1 MDQRLRGYYERELRH
16 IRETAAEFAR
26 EYPKIAGRLALD
38 EFECADPYVERLLE
52 GFAFLTA
59 RVQLKLDAEFPRFTQ
74 HMLEAVYPQYLSPMP
89 SMCIVQIRP
98 DLEDSGLA
106 SGFTVPRGTALRSTI
121 SRHDQTACEYR
132 TAHEVT
138 LAPLELVDAQ
148 YHDRDLL
155 SLELPRDIKPAAVIR
170 LRLRATAGLMLNE
183 IETDR
188 LALHFRG
195 SEGLPFK
202 IYERL
207 VAHTGAILARP
218 TTRPAPWTERLDPKT
233 SLRQMGFGND
243 EALLPVGPRSFQGY
257 RHLQEYFTFPERFLF
272 VEVSGLRAV
281 FERLKTPTIELL
293 FALDEG
299 DPELE
304 QALDAKSFAL
314 HCTPAIN
321 LFPKRCDRIH
331 VSDRFSEFHLV
342 PDRTRP
348 LDYEVYDIVDV
359 TGIGG
364 HVDDERVFRPFYKA
378 SDLDEETGD
387 GGAFVDTSRV
397 PRTLTDRERRSGRRS
412 SYPGSEVYL
421 RLVDASAAPYRSD
434 LRQLAVTTRCTNR
447 DLPLRMPVG
456 EGRTDFSM
464 DIGGAVEAIRCLG
477 KPTPPRPSFIE
488 GEVLWRLISHL
499 SLNYLS
505 LADAERSFGSDFTD
519 PSLSGAAAM
528 RDLLKIYGNLAEAH
542 TRKQIEGLRGIT
554 SRPVTRRAPTKG
566 PITFARGLQVTL
578 RFEEHDFEGASCFL
592 LGAVL
597 ERFFAKYVSINSF
610 TETIVETRER
620 GEIMRWPTRIGTRH
634 TL

>member
-38 EFECADPYVERLLE
+38 EFDCADPYVERLLE
-52 GFAFLTA
+52 GFAFLSA

-74 HMLEAVYPQYLSPMP
+74 HMLDAVYPHYLCPMP
-89 SMCIVQIRP
+89 SMCIVQLRP

-106 SGFTVPRGTALRSTI
+106 SGFTVPRGTALRSMI
-121 SRHDQTACEYR
+121 GRHDQTACEYR

-138 LAPLELVDAQ
+138 LAPIELVEAQ

-155 SLELPRDIKPAAVIR
+155 SLELPRDIKAGAVIR
-170 LRLRATAGLMLNE
+170 LRIRATAGLMLDE
-183 IETDR
+183 IEIDR
-188 LALHFRG
+188 LPIHLRG
-195 SEGLPFK
+195 SEGLPYRV
-202 IYERL
+202 YERL
-207 VAHTGAILARP
+207 IAHTTTILARP
-218 TTRPAPWTERLDPKT
+218 TARPAPWTERLNPRT
-233 SLRQMGFGND
+233 ALAQMGFREE
-243 EALLPVGPRSFQGY
+243 EALLPPGPRSFQGY
-257 RHLQEYFTFPERFLF
+257 RHLQEYFAFPERFLF
-272 VEVSGLRAV
+272 VEVSGLRPV
-281 FERLKTPTIELL
+281 FERAGSPMLELL
-293 FALDEG
+293 FVLDEG
-299 DPELE
+299 DPDLE
-304 QALDAKSFAL
+304 QAVDKSTFAL

-331 VSDRFSEFHLV
+331 VSDRFHEFHLV

-348 LDYEVYDIVDV
+348 LDYEVYDITEV

-364 HVDDERVFRPFYKA
+364 EIDDERVFRPFYQA
-378 SDLDEETGD
+378 SDMDEETGQ
-387 GGAFVDTSRV
+387 GGAFYEGARV

-412 SYPGSEVYL
+412 SYPGSEMYL
-421 RLVDASAAPYRSD
+421 RLVDASSAPYRSD
-434 LRQLAVTTRCTNR
+434 LKQLALSTRCTNR

-464 DIGGAVEAIRCLG
+464 DIGGSVESIRCLG
-477 KPTPPRPSFIE
+477 KPTPPRPSFVE
-488 GEVLWRLISHL
+488 GEILWRLIGHL

-505 LADAERSFGSDFTD
+505 LTDADRSLGSSYSD
-519 PSLSGAAAM
+519 PSVSGAAAL
-528 RDLLKIYGNLAEAH
+528 RDLLKIYGNLAEAP
-542 TRKQIEGLRGIT
+542 TRKQIEGLRNIT
-554 SRPVTRRAPTKG
+554 SQAVTRRAPTKG
-566 PITFARGLQVTL
+566 PISFARGLEVRV
-578 RFEEHDFEGASCFL
+578 RFEENNFEGAGCFL

-610 TETIVETRER
+610 TETIIETRER